1 MVKAHLTHPLKG
13 YFEANRTI
21 MAEREEIPST
31 IINTFLGVV
40 IWGEHQGSK
49 GEPLTLKELS
59 ERVGLP
65 YTTVSRHLRYLGD
78 YERTGVPGLGLVRT
92 DIYPLNR
99 RQKVATLT
107 AKGKA
112 LASRLEHALGG

>member
-1 MVKAHLTHPLKG
+1 MVKAHLAHPLKG

-21 MAEREEIPST
+21 MAERDEIPAT

-78 YERTGVPGLGLVRT
+78 YERLGVPGLGLVRT

-107 AKGKA
+107 PKGKA
-112 LASRLEHALGG
+112 LASRLEHAIGG